1 LAQACDGVC
10 HSCVTLQW
18 CFLHGNAGAAAMVL
32 SPALV
37 SYAENIWRRFPEAF
51 IALGLPQLE
60 DLFELNEGAWCYRVV
75 DTRAEKVVEIVL
87 PRRKTKDSPEDLCE
101 SEDAEN
107 HPPSRATTQAP
118 LVGKERP
125 PRGNSRS
132 SFGGE
137 LAARVGKLGL
147 DVSNLRKSVKDC
159 VSREIQAQLR
169 EVQPRNHRAR
179 LGHAEFLEAQGRL
192 AQEGPPLRGRT
203 QDSLR
208 NRTAT
213 SSSSPG
219 PVEEGEGPDHYL
231 CGSPTESVVS
241 WTSSLAARRGV
252 ALSLNPMDTSNL
264 PRGAGLGSVK
274 RAPLLDR
281 SFAPRAVEDMGRE
294 QMNQAVQLSCGEA
307 TSPGAELQRRARRRK
322 AAARGEP
329 AAALS
334 TQTSGSHRV

>member
-1 LAQACDGVC
+1 
-10 HSCVTLQW
+10 
-18 CFLHGNAGAAAMVL
+18 MVL

-87 PRRKTKDSPEDLCE
+87 PRRKTKDSPGDFCE

-107 HPPSRATTQAP
+107 RPPCRAATQAP
-118 LVGKERP
+118 LVGKEP
-125 PRGNSRS
+125 PAMGSSRS
-132 SFGGE
+132 AFGSE

-147 DVSNLRKSVKDC
+147 DVSNLRKSVKEC
-159 VSREIQAQLR
+159 VSREIQAQLQ

-208 NRTAT
+208 PRTAT

-219 PVEEGEGPDHYL
+219 PVEEGEGHWAEN
-231 CGSPTESVVS
+231 SPTGSVVS

-252 ALSLNPMDTSNL
+252 NFNPMDFSNL
-264 PRGAGLGSVK
+264 QSKRGAGLGSVK

-281 SFAPRAVEDMGRE
+281 SFAPCAVE
-294 QMNQAVQLSCGEA
+294 EA
-307 TSPGAELQRRARRRK
+307 TSPGAELQRLARRRK
-322 AAARGEP
+322 AAAMAEP
-329 AAALS
+329 PGALS
-334 TQTSGSHRV
+334 TQSSGSHRV